1 MIELL
6 VLANKLGDVKLLNDC
21 VKSITARVVQYN
33 DKVGPEDDLRFKEF
47 IRKQRYFADA
57 LPCDLSKTL
66 GGKTKSLVR
75 ILQFFNK
82 FGITMFGVVS

>member
-1 MIELL
+1 MET
-6 VLANKLGDVKLLNDC
+6 NNQKNDQN
-21 VKSITARVVQYN
+21 IIPN
-33 DKVGPEDDLRFKEF
+33 DADKQQKGVNVPNLRFKEF
-47 IRKQRYFADA
+47 IRKQQYFADA